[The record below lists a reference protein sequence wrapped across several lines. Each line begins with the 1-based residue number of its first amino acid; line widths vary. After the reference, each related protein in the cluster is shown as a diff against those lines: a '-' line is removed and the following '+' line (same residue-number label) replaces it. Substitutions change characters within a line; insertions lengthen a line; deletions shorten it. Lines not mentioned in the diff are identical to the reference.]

1 MKKVIS
7 FIISTIMILAM
18 AYSAIAAAPAVVSKT
33 GIVKGFTEA
42 SVTLGIDGVNTI
54 YKIEKD
60 TKVTLST
67 IPTPIMEAAKKGVKA
82 NIKLSGTKL
91 LEIDFGEIGEQQQ
104 GAMELTTTYTRVMT
118 SDTNTEVTFANS
130 KKEEAGEEED
140 NVFGYDPSERNKVT
154 IGSVAVIPETLKV
167 VLNGKELKVVKEDG
181 KLDSTTKGDEVQIVK
196 DSDDND
202 RLYLQFE
209 VDLTEDATLVQE
221 DIEKIL
227 TVTYKKKIF
236 KITTN
241 EIFKYCVDENVYV
254 EVNGKESTLPKAL
267 NRSTYAYLVLS
278 PLGNIIYID
287 SFYKDLQCTVKSISG
302 DTLNISVAAKGRTPF
317 TDTLKISEALT
328 VQAEKG
334 DALSLSDIKAGD
346 TILVTVDPYENYK
359 VIDIIKK

>member
-1 MKKVIS
+1 MKKLIAFVIT
-7 FIISTIMILAM
+7 TIMVLGI
-18 AYSAIAAAPAVVSKT
+18 AYSAIAATPAVVSKT
-33 GIVKGFTEA
+33 GIVKGFTET
-42 SVTLGIDGVNTI
+42 SVTLGLSGVNTT

-60 TKVTLST
+60 TKVTLSS
-67 IPTPIMEAAKKGVKA
+67 IPTPIMDAAHKGAKA

-104 GAMELTTTYTRVMT
+104 GAMELNTTYTRSMT
-118 SDTNTEVTFANS
+118 SDTNTDVTFANS
-130 KKEEAGEEED
+130 KKEEIGEEED

-154 IGSVAVIPETLKV
+154 IGSVAIIPETLKV

-181 KLDSTTKGDEVQIVK
+181 KLDPATKGDEVQIIK
-196 DSDDND
+196 DAEDND

-209 VDLTEDATLVQE
+209 TDLTEDATLGQE

-227 TVTYKKKIF
+227 SVTYKKKIF
-236 KITTN
+236 KITTA
-241 EIFKYCVDENVYV
+241 EIFKYCVDEDVYV

-267 NRSTYAYLVLS
+267 NRSNYAYLVLS

-302 DTLNISVAAKGRTPF
+302 DTLNISVNAKGRTPF
-317 TDTLKISEALT
+317 TDSLKISPAVT

-334 DALSLSDIKAGD
+334 DSLSLSDIKTDD
-346 TILVTVDPYENYK
+346 TILVTVDPYEDYK
-359 VIDIIKK
+359 VVDIIKK